1 MYQSLGPHILFHIL
15 MQTGEKSGSPS
26 IPSELEPAYKR
37 IMMYLFVGMRGGQ
50 NRARIVE
57 LLKKEP
63 CNANKIAE
71 TLALDYKTV
80 RHHLKLLEENGVIV
94 ASAREAYGAVYFL
107 TVYFEKYFH
116 LIRKMWVGFGQS

>member
-1 MYQSLGPHILFHIL
+1 MYQTLGLPLLIRILL
-15 MQTGEKSGSPS
+15 QADGKSGSPS
-26 IPSELEPAYKR
+26 GPMELEPAFKR

-71 TLALDYKTV
+71 NLALDYKTV
-80 RHHLKLLEENGVIV
+80 RHHLKSLEENGVIV

-107 TVYFEKYFH
+107 TVYFDRYFPV
-116 LIRKMWVGFGQS
+116 IRKMWVGFGHS

>member
-1 MYQSLGPHILFHIL
+1 MYRSITLPSLASII
-15 MQTGEKSGSPS
+15 MQTSERGSVPS
-26 IPSELEPAYKR
+26 VPMELEPAFKR

-71 TLALDYKTV
+71 ALRLDYKTI
-80 RHHLKLLEENGVIV
+80 RHHLKLLEENGVV
-94 ASAREAYGAVYFL
+94 VTSSADAYGSVYFL
-107 TVYFEKYFH
+107 TVYFDKYFPV
-116 LIRKMWVGFGQS
+116 IRTMWV

>member
-1 MYQSLGPHILFHIL
+1 MYHPLGLPFLFRILV
-15 MQTGEKSGSPS
+15 QRGEKGDPPS
-26 IPSELEPAYKR
+26 IPMEVEPAFKR

-71 TLALDYKTV
+71 ILALDYKTV

-107 TVYFEKYFH
+107 TVYFDKYFPV
-116 LIRKMWVGFGQS
+116 IRRMWVGFGQS